1 MNQQCDFSDLVL
13 NQHNYQEGRL
23 EEKDCHQQQS
33 CHHWDLEPPAFHEE
47 HRCQGCSYQLP
58 VTPFQ
63 LSSFREQLFNII
75 FILSRLTRGSAA
87 ASWGLLSFVV
97 AVSSTGAE
105 AFASID
111 MSLTLSSLVSSRE
124 VLFVLEV
131 ELSDFDCSF

>member
-47 HRCQGCSYQLP
+47 HHCQGCSYQLP

-63 LSSFREQLFNII
+63 LSSFREQLFKI
-75 FILSRLTRGSAA
+75 FIFVEINQRFSSIIV
-87 ASWGLLSFVV
+87 GLLSLVV

>member
-63 LSSFREQLFNII
+63 LSSFREQLFKI
-75 FILSRLTRGSAA
+75 FIFVEINQRFSS
-87 ASWGLLSFVV
+87 SIVGLLSLVV

-111 MSLTLSSLVSSRE
+111 LSLTLSSLVSSRG

>member
-47 HRCQGCSYQLP
+47 HHCQGCSYQLP

-63 LSSFREQLFNII
+63 LSSFREQLFKI
-75 FILSRLTRGSAA
+75 FIFVEINQRFSSIIV
-87 ASWGLLSFVV
+87 GLLSLVV

-111 MSLTLSSLVSSRE
+111 MSLTLSSLVSSRG

>member
-63 LSSFREQLFNII
+63 LSSFREQLFNIFI
-75 FILSRLTRGSAA
+75 FVEINQRFSSIIV
-87 ASWGLLSFVV
+87 GLLSLVV
-97 AVSSTGAE
+97 AVSSSGAE

>member
-63 LSSFREQLFNII
+63 LSSFREQLFKI
-75 FILSRLTRGSAA
+75 FIFVEINQRFSSIIV
-87 ASWGLLSFVV
+87 GLLSLVV

-111 MSLTLSSLVSSRE
+111 MSLTLSSLVSLRE

>member
-63 LSSFREQLFNII
+63 LSSFREQLFNIFI
-75 FILSRLTRGSAA
+75 FVEINQRFSSFIV
-87 ASWGLLSFVV
+87 GLLSLVV

>member
-63 LSSFREQLFNII
+63 LSSFREQLFKI
-75 FILSRLTRGSAA
+75 FIFVEINQRFSSFIV
-87 ASWGLLSFVV
+87 GLLSLVV

>member
-63 LSSFREQLFNII
+63 LSSFREQLFKI
-75 FILSRLTRGSAA
+75 FIFVEINQRFSSIIV
-87 ASWGLLSFVV
+87 GLLSLVV

>member
-63 LSSFREQLFNII
+63 LSSFREQLFKI
-75 FILSRLTRGSAA
+75 FIFVEINQRFSS
-87 ASWGLLSFVV
+87 SIVGLLSLVV

-111 MSLTLSSLVSSRE
+111 MSLTLSSLVSSRG

>member
-63 LSSFREQLFNII
+63 LSSFREQLFNIFI
-75 FILSRLTRGSAA
+75 FVEINQRFSSIIVV
-87 ASWGLLSFVV
+87 LLSLVV

>member
-63 LSSFREQLFNII
+63 LSSFREQLFNIFI
-75 FILSRLTRGSAA
+75 FVEINQRFSSIIV
-87 ASWGLLSFVV
+87 GLLSLVV